1 MSNHGFPY
9 IYMRWLKFDLSLYTH
24 HNMLYYCDRQH
35 IISVWTYSSIP
46 YHCAQIIIWLITTC
60 RTKNCICIFCLF
72 MITCILQTMVFQYIL
87 QTTILLKAL
96 YHIWYYTPTNF
107 IRKHSI
113 CSIVDILEK
122 YHDIYAIP

>member
-1 MSNHGFPY
+1 M
-9 IYMRWLKFDLSLYTH
+9 
-24 HNMLYYCDRQH
+24 
-35 IISVWTYSSIP
+35 
-46 YHCAQIIIWLITTC
+46 
-60 RTKNCICIFCLF
+60 FCLF
-72 MITCILQTMVFQYIL
+72 MIIVQTMVSQYIL

-122 YHDIYAIP
+122 YHDIYAILPRLLLELFVSVHFIGQTLVCI